1 MKNKLTISIILVA
14 AIIIIVNLIFQG
26 LVLRL
31 DFSENKQYT
40 LSKATK
46 DILKGLPETVTV
58 KAYYSE
64 DLPPELMKGKS
75 DFKDLLVEYN
85 RRSRGMVVYTFVNP
99 NEKEEVEQEALQAGI
114 QPQTVPT
121 NLKDQIKIQKIFTG
135 AVITMGERKEVI
147 PVVQA
152 GVSLEYNI
160 SKAIKK
166 LSITEKNTIG
176 LLQGHGEPSIQ
187 EIIQVYNEM
196 SVLYNIESISLTDT
210 TNIPDRVKTLIIIQP
225 KDSLPARHIEQI
237 NNFIG
242 KGGKVLVAYSNA
254 KQENINI
261 SANKSNLASWLKVF
275 GINIPENVVY
285 DKNCQRVQVGMQ
297 GGGIMIAQLPYILMA
312 NTFAEHPISSSLK
325 SVMLPF
331 PSSVEYIGDAS
342 KKFTPIVFTSKESG
356 VENLPL
362 YINFERNWDFSSKNI
377 PLAATLEGKLF
388 GNAESKMVVIS
399 NGSFIINGS
408 QNQQQQLFPDNINLM
423 ANSIDW
429 LSDDTGLV
437 ELRSKSVTLRPI
449 HDMSDGTKTTLKWLN
464 FLLPIFLVII
474 YGFIRFQINRN
485 IRIKRMEESYV

>member
-1 MKNKLTISIILVA
+1 MKNKLTISIVLVA

-46 DILKGLPETVTV
+46 EILKGLPETVTI
-58 KAYYSE
+58 KAYYSV
-64 DLPPELMKGKS
+64 DLPPELMKGKN

-99 NEKEEVEQEALQAGI
+99 NENEEIEQEALQAGV

-147 PVVQA
+147 PVVQP

-166 LSITEKNTIG
+166 LSVSDKASVG

-187 EIIQVYNEM
+187 EIVQAYNEM
-196 SVLYNIESISLTDT
+196 SVLYNIEALTLTDT
-210 TNIPDRVKTLIIIQP
+210 SIIPERIKTIMIIQP
-225 KDSLPARHIEQI
+225 KDSIPARHIEQI

-242 KGGKVLVAYSNA
+242 RGGKTFIAYSSAN
-254 KQENINI
+254 QQNVNI
-261 SANKSNLASWLKVF
+261 SANKSNVAAWLKMF

-285 DKNCQRVQVGMQ
+285 DRNCQRVQVGMQ
-297 GGGIMIAQLPYILMA
+297 GGGFMIVQLPYILLS

-325 SVMLPF
+325 SVMFPF
-331 PSSVEYIGDAS
+331 PSSIEYVGDAS
-342 KKFTPIVFTSKESG
+342 KKFTPLAFTSKESG
-356 VENLPL
+356 TENLPL

-377 PLAATLEGKLF
+377 PLAAALEGKLF
-388 GNAESKMVVIS
+388 GNAESKMVVVS
-399 NGSFIINGS
+399 DGAFIINGP

-437 ELRSKSVTLRPI
+437 ELRSKSVTLHPI
-449 HDMSDGTKTTLKWLN
+449 KEMSDGTKTTLKWFN
-464 FLLPIFLVII
+464 FLLPIILVII